1 MEKYWAMNPHDKV
14 THHLPCFFSNIHYDM
29 IFVFMEKK
37 LVLNPLHICDF
48 MQDVDIINNP
58 IVGLAT
64 NEPIDFNNGD
74 VKR

>member
-1 MEKYWAMNPHDKV
+1 
-14 THHLPCFFSNIHYDM
+14 
-29 IFVFMEKK
+29 
-37 LVLNPLHICDF
+37 

-58 IVGLAT
+58 IVGFPT

>member
-14 THHLPCFFSNIHYDM
+14 AHHLPWFFSNSHYDM
-29 IFVFMEKK
+29 ILEFMGKK
-37 LVLNPLHICDF
+37 LVFNLLHICDF

-58 IVGLAT
+58 ILGFTT
-64 NEPIDFNNGD
+64 NEPIDFNTGD

>member
-1 MEKYWAMNPHDKV
+1 
-14 THHLPCFFSNIHYDM
+14 M
-29 IFVFMEKK
+29 ILEFMEKK
-37 LVLNPLHICDF
+37 LGFNPLHICDF